1 MDANQRSVKSN
12 PAALL
17 PIGVFLVLYL
27 GCGLLFEYGLK
38 IEQGF
43 YQTPAIVIFLIALET
58 REGVQIKH
66 LTPGSK
72 PQAVFALAQGDSV
85 VSAYAYCNLHGL
97 WKA

>member
-43 YQTPAIVIFLIALET
+43 YQTPAIVIFLTPWRSPASRTGSWTSTQDEGDGRRCGPT
-58 REGVQIKH
+58 R
-66 LTPGSK
+66 TS
-72 PQAVFALAQGDSV
+72 
-85 VSAYAYCNLHGL
+85 
-97 WKA
+97 